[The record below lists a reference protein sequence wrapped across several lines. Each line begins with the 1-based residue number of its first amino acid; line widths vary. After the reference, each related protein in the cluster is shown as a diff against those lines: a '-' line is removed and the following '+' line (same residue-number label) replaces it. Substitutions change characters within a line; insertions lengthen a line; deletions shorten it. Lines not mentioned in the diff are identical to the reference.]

1 MRKFLPILLAF
12 LLPVLISA
20 NAIPGMSTE
29 RPRFAAHILKI
40 QLSSE
45 AISQTDLPTE
55 YNSRAESF
63 GIEELDK
70 LAASFGTHKIIRAHI
85 RMKDREFEQKTGFDR
100 WFLIVYDEPLNVME
114 ALRAF
119 KAYPLWIQ
127 DAIPEYYAYTT
138 AVPNDTYYPN
148 NWGHN
153 NTAQLPVYTGGSHSG
168 AGVGT
173 IGFDSDAQLAWDQ
186 SQGYGSAS
194 IIIAIIDTGV
204 DTAHPDLR
212 LVAGYDYGVGDNNP
226 MDDSADPGHGTACSG
241 VAAGRA
247 NNALGVTGIAGG
259 CSVMPLKIAD
269 ANGDLYFTAIENA
282 ITHTGNNGVHVAS
295 MSFGAEGGTAEGS
308 SPSTDTAL
316 EYAYS
321 HGVTLL
327 AATANSNTS
336 TIAYPSNHNKVISV
350 GASSPTGQRKSDT
363 SSDGEYWWGSN
374 YGVATQDNQN
384 AVDIMAP
391 TILPATDITGT
402 GGYDSGNYSM
412 WFNGTSCATPYAAGV
427 AGLIKSRDPS
437 LTPAQVRTAMTSTAT
452 DMTFDGGAGWDRYT
466 GYGMVNANNALL
478 SLVPGMPSCT
488 ITAPTAGAVFD
499 LNSTLTVN
507 VTATDTDGIINSV
520 AFYIDDVL
528 QNTDY
533 SSPWTWNW
541 NSTGFAGGSHTIKA
555 IATDNASNTATS
567 TVGVSLLAPPN
578 EGFETGNFSAY
589 AWVNGSAVPWTVQ
602 SSEKFSGTYA
612 AKSGTITHNGTTT
625 ISLPAI
631 VSSSGTIS
639 FYYKVSSESGWDWL
653 RFYIDGVQQA
663 EWSGTAG
670 WAAASYPVTSGSR
683 TFAWTYSKDGSV
695 SSGSDC
701 AWIDHIIFP
710 PMETYYAPP
719 QNLTALAFNG
729 YVNLMWQAPAS
740 GSPTGYK
747 VFRNGSLIGSIAG
760 LGYTDD
766 TVINETTYSYHVT
779 AVYVGGESAASN
791 TVNATP
797 TAVVTTEVII
807 GSGTAS
813 TGTQEASPINVYYKS
828 LHGQAVYTV
837 AELNAAGVYGPINI
851 TQIGFNVTGLPSL
864 AMPNFIVRMGHTTAS
879 NVASWISTGL
889 TQLLSIP
896 SYQPAATGWNVL
908 TLSSPFV
915 WNGTDNL
922 LVDTAFGD
930 IGSYTT
936 TGTVQYTSITSG
948 YRYVRLDTA
957 DQTNVF
963 TGGSTSTYR
972 PNLKLTLQPL
982 TSGPMIEV
990 NPSAF
995 NFGPRAIGST
1005 STQQFTI
1012 SNSGGQTLSGTIT
1025 TPTGFSVAEVTRDS
1039 GLDRSR
1045 SGLRNTLPFSVN
1057 VGQSRSFDLVFTPT
1071 TAGSYNGSLAIISN
1085 AENSPNHQ
1093 AFITASGVLPP
1104 AITLSTDELTSA
1116 ILPDETDTQSFN
1128 IGNSGG
1134 QTLNYSLAL
1143 QELRSLNGSLR
1154 TAQGRNIEGSTL
1166 VLNASSYSPGTTV
1179 DWTFTVTNAS
1189 TDDEWLENIYIEF
1202 PNDVTVNSA
1211 TGFVGGSGGPMTPD
1225 FTSGNGITIHWHG
1238 MDSQN
1243 WGVVLPGQSAVATVN
1258 VTIPPYYPGDLL
1270 LQYQI
1275 EGDVY
1280 GAEPHILYGS
1290 ILLPHDWTPLDWFD
1304 LSPVSGTVA
1313 PGGSVPIE
1321 AYFDS
1326 AALIPGQYLATL
1338 LVNSN
1343 DPVHPQMTI
1352 DVTLNVQD
1360 PNQPPEIIPPDVIA
1374 FAKNDTYVEDFSPY
1388 VSDPDSDPLSLQA
1401 SGNSHIQIAI
1411 DGLSVTFNAIDGWT
1425 GQEEVTFTVSDGDLE
1440 ASAVVYVSSYNTPPT
1455 IDLPDEGFTFTR
1467 NGSLTVDLAPYGNDA
1482 DGDELSIDFSGDT
1495 HIDVQLDGSSANFSS
1510 IDGWVGSEIITF
1522 SVFDGTDQTSD
1533 TVEITVTNSAPTLDL
1548 PDSWSFGHNSFLAV
1562 DMGLYGGDDDG
1573 DVLELTWIGN
1583 TNILIIQNGPT
1594 ISLSS
1599 PDGWVG
1605 TENVTFTFNDGYAQ
1619 TSDTVEIIATNS
1631 APELTLPD
1639 GWSLPRNGT
1648 LEVDLAPFV
1657 TDYDG
1662 DPLIFG
1668 TSGTTNVETNFDGSV
1683 VTFYAPSGWVGT
1695 ETVTFVINDGIDSG
1709 TDTAEITVTNS
1720 APAFNLPTSWSFDQD
1735 TVGILDLNV
1744 YASDPEAD
1752 ALSYQFSGNVHIAIG
1767 IVDGILTA
1775 TPDPGWYGTESI
1787 TITVSDGLLEASD
1800 SWDIVVEHVISAL
1813 DTPVVI
1819 ISMTAG
1825 SVVLD
1830 WQSVPDA
1837 TEYLILA
1844 SADPYGIFT
1853 QIGSS
1858 VTNHFETPLTD
1869 DMAFFQVKAL
1879 YEPEAK

>member
-1 MRKFLPILLAF
+1 MPDDAMEPGHIRIKLSQELSYLPDTL
-12 LLPVLISA
+12 
-20 NAIPGMSTE
+20 TE
-29 RPRFAAHILKI
+29 VDGKI
-40 QLSSE
+40 E
-45 AISQTDLPTE
+45 A
-55 YNSRAESF
+55 F
-63 GIEELDK
+63 GIAELDE
-70 LAASFGTHKIIRAHI
+70 LCGEYQVTSITRLFGVTGVKTKYSERHRLWGLHLWFEIEFGSQKNLRDIVMAFREL
-85 RMKDREFEQKTGFDR
+85 KDVLQWAEPEYKKTMLSVQPLDVTELQETLDR
-100 WFLIVYDEPLNVME
+100 W
-114 ALRAF
+114 
-119 KAYPLWIQ
+119 
-127 DAIPEYYAYTT
+127 T
-138 AVPNDTYYPN
+138 PNDTRYGEQWHY
-148 NWGHN
+148 N
-153 NTAQLPVYTGGSHSG
+153 NTGQTGGT
-168 AGVGT
+168 V
-173 IGFDSDAQLAWDQ
+173 DADIDLPEAWNIEKGHQDVVVCVQ
-186 SQGYGSAS
+186 DGGIQQ
-194 IIIAIIDTGV
+194 D
-204 DTAHPDLR
+204 HPDLNGNLWINSDEIAGNGVDDDGNGYIDDR
-212 LVAGYDYGVGDNNP
+212 TGYNFVSGNATIVGHFHGTHVAGTIAAESNNSAGVAGVAGGNNTTRGVSL
-226 MDDSADPGHGTACSG
+226 MSTQVFTDDSSGGHELAPIYAADNGACISQNSWGYTIVGAYDQSVLDAIDYFNANGGGTVLNGGLTIYAAGNSESSGQWYPGCYSGAFSVAATTHEDTKAWYSNYDTWVDVSAPGGETTVSSEGVLSTYTGSAYNFLQGTSMACPHTSG
-241 VAAGRA
+241 VAALVISYAHRNGRTMSNTEVA
-247 NNALGVTGIAGG
+247 NIIRNTTDDHYAVNPSYTGMLGSGRINA
-259 CSVMPLKIAD
+259 
-269 ANGDLYFTAIENA
+269 
-282 ITHTGNNGVHVAS
+282 
-295 MSFGAEGGTAEGS
+295 
-308 SPSTDTAL
+308 
-316 EYAYS
+316 YAA
-321 HGVTLL
+321 LL
-327 AATANSNTS
+327 AVDPTLPSCSITS
-336 TIAYPSNHNKVISV
+336 PV
-350 GASSPTGQRKSDT
+350 
-363 SSDGEYWWGSN
+363 
-374 YGVATQDNQN
+374 
-384 AVDIMAP
+384 
-391 TILPATDITGT
+391 
-402 GGYDSGNYSM
+402 
-412 WFNGTSCATPYAAGV
+412 NGT
-427 AGLIKSRDPS
+427 
-437 LTPAQVRTAMTSTAT
+437 
-452 DMTFDGGAGWDRYT
+452 
-466 GYGMVNANNALL
+466 
-478 SLVPGMPSCT
+478 
-488 ITAPTAGAVFD
+488 VFD
-499 LNSTLTVN
+499 LNSSVTVN
-507 VTATDTDGIINSV
+507 VTATDTDGTITGV
-520 AFYIDDVL
+520 GFYINDVL
-528 QNTDY
+528 QYTDS
-533 SSPWTWNW
+533 SSPYSWVWNT
-541 NSTGFAGGSHTIKA
+541 TGLSGGAYTIKA
-555 IATDNASNTATS
+555 VATDNSSHTAQDQ
-567 TVGVSLLAPPN
+567 VSVTLLAPPD
-578 EGFETGNFSAY
+578 EGFETGNFGAY
-589 AWVNGSAVPWTVQ
+589 AWVNSSAVPWTVQ

-631 VSSSGTIS
+631 VSSSGNIS
-639 FYYKVSSESGWDWL
+639 FYYKVSSESTYDWL

-719 QNLTALAFNG
+719 QNFAATAGNAF
-729 YVNLMWQAPAS
+729 VSLSWQAPAS
-740 GSPTGYK
+740 GTPTGYK
-747 VFRNGSLIGSIAG
+747 IYRNSSLLTTVTG
-760 LGYTDD
+760 LSYTDNA
-766 TVINETTYSYHVT
+766 VVNGTTYSYYLI
-779 AVYVGGESAASN
+779 AAYSGGNSDPTP
-791 TVNATP
+791 TVQATP
-797 TAVVTTEVII
+797 NNVVITEVIL
-807 GSGTAS
+807 GSGTSS
-813 TGTQEASPINVYYKS
+813 TTTSTACPVNQYYRS
-828 LHGQAVYTV
+828 VHGQSVYTA
-837 AELNAAGVYGPINI
+837 AELNAQGVYGPITITHLGFNI
-851 TQIGFNVTGLPSL
+851 TALP
-864 AMPNFIVRMGHTTAS
+864 AQTMPNFIVRIGHTNAG
-879 NVASWISTGL
+879 NAASWTTAANL
-889 TQLLSIP
+889 TTVWQSA
-896 SYQPAATGWNVL
+896 SYLPTTTGWNMY
-908 TLSSPFV
+908 TLNPPFQ
-915 WNGTDNL
+915 WNGTSNI
-922 LVDTAFGD
+922 VIDTGFAQIASWNQSGTTQ
-930 IGSYTT
+930 YTT
-936 TGTVQYTSITSG
+936 TTTG
-948 YRYVRLDTA
+948 YRYTWNDDS

-963 TGGSTSTYR
+963 SGGSTSNNR
-972 PNLKLTLQPL
+972 PNLKLSLQVIASDPL
-982 TSGPMIEV
+982 INIS
-990 NPSAF
+990 PSTID
-995 NFGPRAIGST
+995 FGDVQIGSQ
-1005 STQQFTI
+1005 STQTFTI
-1012 SNSGGQTLSGTIT
+1012 QNPGAATLSGTIT
-1025 TPTGFSVAEVTRDS
+1025 TPLGYTVSENTRSSFSDSFSSSRNSLGFSV
-1039 GLDRSR
+1039 
-1045 SGLRNTLPFSVN
+1045 NT
-1057 VGQSRSFDLVFTPT
+1057 GQTKSYSLSFDPT
-1071 TAGSYNGSLAIISN
+1071 AVQSYNGNVVINSN
-1085 AENSPNHQ
+1085 AVNSPTVNI
-1093 AFITASGVLPP
+1093 AVTGAGFIPP
-1104 AITLSTDELTSA
+1104 TVTLSTQSIQSSL
-1116 ILPDETDTQSFN
+1116 LPDETDAQSFT
-1128 IGNSGG
+1128 IGNSGS
-1134 QTLNYSLAL
+1134 QTLNYEFVLTEQRHAG
-1143 QELRSLNGSLR
+1143 RALR
-1154 TAQGRNIEGSTL
+1154 TAGDRDITGSTL
-1166 VLNASSYSPGTTV
+1166 TLDALDYIPGSTLN
-1179 DWTFTVTNAS
+1179 WTFTVTNAS
-1189 TDDEWLENIYIEF
+1189 PDNEWLKDVYITF
-1202 PNDVTVNSA
+1202 PTGVTVNSA
-1211 TGFVGGSGGPMTPD
+1211 TNFVGGSGGDMTPD
-1225 FTSGNGITIHWHG
+1225 LTSGNGIAIHWNG
-1238 MDSQN
+1238 IDANN
-1243 WGVVLPGQSAVATVN
+1243 WGVVRSNESAVATVN
-1258 VTIPPYYPGDLL
+1258 ITISGAYSGDLTL
-1270 LQYQI
+1270 PYQI
-1275 EGDVY
+1275 NGDVY
-1280 GAEPHILYGS
+1280 GAEPHVLNGNIILTPG
-1290 ILLPHDWTPLDWFD
+1290 WVPLDWFD
-1304 LSPVSGTVA
+1304 LAPNSGSVA
-1313 PGGSVPIE
+1313 PGGSVPIT

-1326 AALIPGQYLATL
+1326 AALTSGQYLATL

-1800 SWDIVVEHVISAL
+1800 SWDIIVEQVISAL

-1819 ISMTAG
+1819 ISMTVG